1 MYQEIDIT
9 SFIEILDREKGFFD
23 SISEINKYNI
33 KAIIEL
39 IQYNNIKE
47 YGDPLYTRSEIRR
60 GIKNY
65 LGQS

>member
-1 MYQEIDIT
+1 MYQEIDII

-60 GIKNY
+60 GIKDY

>member
-1 MYQEIDIT
+1 MYQEIDII

-60 GIKNY
+60 GIKDY
-65 LGQS
+65 LRQS